1 MKIDLH
7 ISKIMPGNINL
18 LEMFGNTRHNYSN
31 QKNLTYIYSVS
42 VYIHI
47 LCKIYLQTF
56 FEIFD
61 FGIDFFQLHSTGS
74 MFSPFMEPEVVQFG
88 IGPKLNK

>member
-1 MKIDLH
+1 M
-7 ISKIMPGNINL
+7 
-18 LEMFGNTRHNYSN
+18 
-31 QKNLTYIYSVS
+31 
-42 VYIHI
+42 
-47 LCKIYLQTF
+47 CKIYSQTF

-88 IGPKLNK
+88 IGPKLNKWGFSETSVFSDLDCLRQARGKRNKKNQLSNYKIRHSPHISPM

>member
-1 MKIDLH
+1 
-7 ISKIMPGNINL
+7 MPPYVFI
-18 LEMFGNTRHNYSN
+18 F
-31 QKNLTYIYSVS
+31 
-42 VYIHI
+42 
-47 LCKIYLQTF
+47 CKIYVQTF